1 MTTTIRQEKQLP
13 LIVKTQTKICIL
25 HSRAIIIHLCEVPC
39 SLYISCT
46 PSDALLL
53 MTSFPTVCHIKR

>member
-25 HSRAIIIHLCEVPC
+25 HLTHLCEVPC